1 MNIKDT
7 KALITDVER
16 RKALPIIRALG
27 EKGVKIIGL
36 SYYTMPLGA
45 FSKYCSKVYR
55 TCDYLL
61 NPAQYLKE
69 LENILS
75 IEKPDTFFPIE
86 DDVISLILLH
96 RSKFEKYTKF
106 VLPEYESFNNAYDK
120 WHSIRAAQS
129 EGIPVPITYLP
140 VKTEDVN
147 EIMKKAP
154 DKKYVIKPRK
164 SSGSR
169 GISFVDNAAEL
180 EKKYL
185 EVRALYGVP
194 LIQEMIPRE
203 GRGYGVSVL
212 FDRDMELRA
221 LFGHRRIREYP
232 LSGGPSTL
240 RASYFEK
247 DLMDKSVN
255 LARKMNLVGVS
266 MIEYK
271 ENATTGEKVFMEINP
286 RFWGSLQLAI
296 FSGVNFP
303 LLYHLVALGEKPEP
317 VLNYETELLC
327 RWLLPGDILNFL
339 KNKDRLKLEPSFFD
353 FFNKK
358 QSYDIISSRDPFP
371 MVGIVLEGLRKIFY
385 GNK

>member
-1 MNIKDT
+1 MNIKGT

-27 EKGVKIIGL
+27 EKGVTVIGV
-36 SYYTMPLGA
+36 SYYKMPLGA
-45 FSKYCSKVYR
+45 FSKYCNNVYR

-61 NPAQYLKE
+61 NPEQYLKE
-69 LENILS
+69 LENILL

-86 DDVISLILLH
+86 DEVISLILSNKS
-96 RSKFEKYTKF
+96 RFEKYTNF
-106 VLPEYESFNNAYDK
+106 ILPEYENFNNAYDK
-120 WHSIRAAQS
+120 WNAICRARC
-129 EGIPVPITYLP
+129 EGISVPVTYLP
-140 VKTEDVN
+140 ASADDVE
-147 EIMKKAP
+147 EIIKNSP

-169 GISFVDNAAEL
+169 GIAFVDNAADL
-180 EKKYL
+180 KRRYL
-185 EVRALYGVP
+185 EVKAKYDSP

-203 GRGYGVSVL
+203 GKGYGVSML

-232 LSGGPSTL
+232 VGGGPSTL
-240 RASYFEK
+240 RASYYEK
-247 DLMDKSVN
+247 ELMDKSVN
-255 LARKMNLVGVS
+255 LARKMKLAGVS

-271 ENATTGEKVFMEINP
+271 EDLITGEKVFMEINP

-303 LLYHLVALGEKPEP
+303 LIYHLLALGEKPEP

-339 KNKDRLKLEPSFFD
+339 KSKDRFKLEPSFFD

-358 QSYDIISSRDPFP
+358 QSYDIISSSDPLP
-371 MVGIVLEGLRKIFY
+371 AVGIILEGLRKIFY